1 MAKIKIILTEDVAGQ
16 GRKGEIVVASEG
28 YAKNYIIKNNKGIL
42 ATSEALKKI
51 ENQKK
56 KLAKKE
62 EEEKEKALEV
72 KKLLESGKL
81 FLDVKVGNNGKLF
94 GAITNKE
101 ISLEIEKKYG
111 KKIDRKKIEGN
122 IKDLGEHKV
131 SVKLYKDVKAEII
144 VVTKG

>member
-1 MAKIKIILTEDVAGQ
+1 MAKVKVILTEDVAGQ
-16 GRKGEIVVASEG
+16 GRKGDTVVVSEG

-42 ATSEALKKI
+42 ATPEALKKI

-56 KLAKKE
+56 KLAKRE

-81 FLDVKVGNNGKLF
+81 FLNVKVGNNGKLF

-111 KKIDRKKIEGN
+111 KKIDRKKIEGS